1 MITLNTNTV
10 AAKAALDMSKNT
22 SMLQKSL
29 QRLSS
34 GSRLA
39 VATDDAGG
47 LAVSMRLNAQIN
59 RTQGAINNVNN
70 AVSFMQVQDGALATV
85 GSIVD
90 RMSELRALADD
101 VTKNTS
107 DIANYNTEFQQL
119 RNQLNNITTEQFNG
133 ISLFNAGNADGT
145 FGTTLPSGSQLTVF
159 TSEAGSGG
167 STISLGKLALASA
180 LNVRGAA
187 AAGTDIVTNFSEG
200 NSLASSSANTMSL
213 SAFSVADLTQ
223 AIQNVATMRASN
235 AATMSRLSFAAEQL
249 STSKVN
255 IEAANSRIFDVD
267 VATESANLA
276 RKQILVQSSAAMLAQ
291 ANSLSSLNLQLLG

>member
-22 SMLQKSL
+22 TLLTKSL

-34 GSRLA
+34 GSRIA
-39 VATDDAGG
+39 DPSDDAGG
-47 LAVSMRLNAQIN
+47 MAVSMRLNAQIN

-70 AVSFMQVQDGALATV
+70 AISFMQVQDGALATV

-119 RNQLNNITTEQFNG
+119 RNQLSNIATEQFNG
-133 ISLFNAGNADGT
+133 ISLFNAGNGDGT

-167 STISLGKLALASA
+167 ATISLGKLALTSA

-200 NSLASSSANTMSL
+200 NSLASSAANTMSL

-235 AATMSRLSFAAEQL
+235 AATMSRLSFAMEQL
-249 STSKVN
+249 ST
-255 IEAANSRIFDVD
+255 
-267 VATESANLA
+267 
-276 RKQILVQSSAAMLAQ
+276 
-291 ANSLSSLNLQLLG
+291 